1 MKPNKEL
8 LELAK
13 DHIDSSGNVGLQTQS
28 MIILGMSGSKDK
40 KPSVILPVKS
50 VFEKPPES
58 FFTFLGSI
66 RRILIGARAFV
77 FLTPAPVRRSSITNQ
92 EKSVY
97 LVCGKHVDGSQLLGI
112 LPTIKRRTWADFKPL
127 EIYDLKKI
135 DVKPEYNFLGFIAK
149 EFFKLKLKK
158 SKIHTVFSKIRKHI
172 SKNPNDDKE
181 FKRIYKIKS

>member
-8 LELAK
+8 VELAK

-28 MIILGMSGSKDK
+28 MIILDMLGSKDK

-66 RRILIGARAFV
+66 RRILRGARAFV
-77 FLTPAPVRRSSITNQ
+77 FLTPAPVRRSPLTNQ

-127 EIYDLKKI
+127 KIEDMKKL
-135 DVKPEYNFLGFIAK
+135 DVMPQHNFLGFIVKA
-149 EFFKLKLKK
+149 FFKIKLKK
-158 SKIHTVFSKIRKHI
+158 SKIHTVFGKIRKHV

-181 FKRIYKIKS
+181 FKRVYEIK